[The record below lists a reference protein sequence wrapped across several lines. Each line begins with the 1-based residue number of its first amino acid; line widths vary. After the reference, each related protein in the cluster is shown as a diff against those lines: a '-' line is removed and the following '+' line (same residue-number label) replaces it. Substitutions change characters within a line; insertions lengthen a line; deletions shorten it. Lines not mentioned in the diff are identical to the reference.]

1 MRRLRDFSLCLSLLL
16 LWPLAVNANDSWRQ
30 IQTEARGQT
39 VWFNAWG
46 GDPAVN
52 RYLAWVS
59 EEVKRHYAIDLRI
72 VPVADAADAVKRIQS
87 EAQADR
93 RQGGSVDL
101 LWINGEN
108 FRTLKQANL
117 LLTGWAGI
125 AAQLALC
132 PICKSRF
139 GRTFLSP
146 PTVRGVAVGQRPA
159 DVYRPPR
166 AKPAATH
173 QPAGAAG
180 LRQSP
185 SRQRDLPAAAGPH
198 RHRPAGATAD
208 RPHRPA
214 GRPAPAA
221 ADGDLRGGHGPAV
234 ALSRCAA
241 PGPVA
246 GGQGFPGVAGTDGYH
261 AQQWHPPLITHV

>member
-1 MRRLRDFSLCLSLLL
+1 MPTTAGGRF
-16 LWPLAVNANDSWRQ
+16 
-30 IQTEARGQT
+30 QTEARGQT

-59 EEVKRHYAIDLRI
+59 EEVKRYYAIDLRI
-72 VPVADAADAVKRIQS
+72 VPVADAADAVKRIQT
-87 EAQADR
+87 EAQAGR

-117 LLTGWAGI
+117 LLTGWAESLPNWRYVDLQKPGTGRFF
-125 AAQLALC
+125 
-132 PICKSRF
+132 SRHR
-139 GRTFLSP
+139 G
-146 PTVRGVAVGQRPA
+146 RGVAVGQRPA

-166 AKPAATH
+166 TNAAAAH

-185 SRQRDLPAAAGPH
+185 SGQRKPT
-198 RHRPAGATAD
+198 R
-208 RPHRPA
+208 
-214 GRPAPAA
+214 GR
-221 ADGDLRGGHGPAV
+221 RT
-234 ALSRCAA
+234 S
-241 PGPVA
+241 PV
-246 GGQGFPGVAGTDGYH
+246 
-261 AQQWHPPLITHV
+261 PPCWSNC

>member
-1 MRRLRDFSLCLSLLL
+1 MRRLRDFSLCLCLLL

-72 VPVADAADAVKRIQS
+72 VPIADAADAVKRIQS
-87 EAQADR
+87 EAQAGR
-93 RQGGSVDL
+93 RRGGSVDL

-117 LLTGWAGI
+117 LLTGWAES
-125 AAQLALC
+125 L
-132 PICKSRF
+132 PNWRF
-139 GRTFLSP
+139 VDLQKP
-146 PTVRGVAVGQRPA
+146 VREGLFCRHRRYGVAVGQRPA

-166 AKPAATH
+166 ANAAATH

-185 SRQRDLPAAAGPH
+185 SRQRDLPAAAGLH